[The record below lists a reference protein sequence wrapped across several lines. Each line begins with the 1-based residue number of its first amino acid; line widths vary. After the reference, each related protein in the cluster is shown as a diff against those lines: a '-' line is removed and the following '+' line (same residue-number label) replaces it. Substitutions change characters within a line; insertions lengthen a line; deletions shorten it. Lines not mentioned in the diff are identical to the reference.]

1 MRNGRGN
8 IKSTSIYIAIAG
20 IFMLIICQSWLSDGM
35 FMDGTIY
42 AVISRNLAIG
52 SGSFWQ
58 PHFSDTL
65 FPVFMEHP
73 PLAFGLEGV
82 FFMIF
87 GDSRFVERFYSLL
100 TIPITAIVLV
110 SIWKQLQKNSS
121 TGWLPVL
128 FWILMPTV
136 SWASVNNMLENTLVI
151 FLCLSVLFYLKS
163 LKKNRIVFICTAGLM
178 LSLGF
183 LTKGFVAFAPLAFP
197 FFIWFCLRNNKFL
210 SMVSDTLLM
219 LFSSLLPLVLLFFM
233 PGSREYLPTYI
244 EMAFSKITEGVTASS
259 RFYIIYRLLLE
270 LLPSLGIIMVF
281 MFFYWKNK
289 LSYNNITSGLRPG
302 AAFFSLGL
310 AGVLPILLTMDQSAY
325 FLLTS
330 FPFFAVALG
339 LLVNPFVENV
349 LKRID
354 YNSRGYTFFKYFGI
368 LALSVSIILSVY
380 FSGVTNRDK
389 NKLLDM
395 RVIIGHLKEN
405 STINILPLM
414 DNDWSL
420 YSYYER
426 YKKVSLDPDLKNR
439 HEYLLITSSLYTD
452 TINKG
457 FERVDL
463 KTEEYELFRRK
474 IPDTRK

>member
-8 IKSTSIYIAIAG
+8 IKSTSFYIAIAG
-20 IFMLIICQSWLSDGM
+20 IFMLIICHTWLSDGM

-100 TIPITAIVLV
+100 TILITAMVLV

-136 SWASVNNMLENTLVI
+136 SWTSVNNMLENTLVI
-151 FLCLSVLFYLKS
+151 FLCLSVLFYIKS
-163 LKKNRIVFICTAGLM
+163 LKKNRVVFICTAGLM

-197 FFIWFCLRNNKFL
+197 FFIWLFLRNNKFL

-244 EMAFSKITEGVTASS
+244 EMAFSKITQGVTASS
-259 RFYIIYRLLLE
+259 RFYIIYRLILE
-270 LLPSLGIIMVF
+270 LLPSLGIIIVF

-289 LSYNNITSGLRPG
+289 LSYNNITSGLRPS
-302 AAFFSLGL
+302 AAFFSLGM

-339 LLVNPFVENV
+339 LLVNPFVENM
-349 LKRID
+349 LIRID
-354 YNSRGYTFFKYFGI
+354 YSSKGYTFFKHFGI

-380 FSGVTNRDK
+380 YSGDTNRDK

-395 RVIIGHLKEN
+395 RVIIDHLKEN
-405 STINILPLM
+405 STINIIPLM

-439 HEYLLITSSLYTD
+439 HEYLLITISLYTD
-452 TINKG
+452 TINNG

-474 IPDTRK
+474 IPDTKK

>member
-163 LKKNRIVFICTAGLM
+163 LKKNRMVFICTAGLM

-259 RFYIIYRLLLE
+259 RFYIIYRLILE

-380 FSGVTNRDK
+380 FSGDTNRDK

-405 STINILPLM
+405 STINILPIM

-452 TINKG
+452 TINNS